1 MPAHSAFEPRL
12 PELFDTHPVPM
23 WVYDPANLR
32 FLAVNPAMI
41 AAYGYSEDEFLRMT
55 LPDLLPPEDAE
66 RVYEQVALAHGS
78 PLYRSGLW
86 RTRTK
91 SGAQLDVES
100 TSHAL
105 TYAARPARLV
115 MALDVTERVRV
126 ERELRVNEERVRL
139 ASRFAGMGVWDW
151 DLTTGR
157 LLWDDVLRDL
167 YGVPPDIPLT
177 YRDWAAAVHPD
188 DLPAAEAAVRA
199 VIAEGRAGAY
209 EFRIRRPDGTTRHLR
224 SACGGVA
231 DASGAVVRVVGINLD
246 ATEQWQTAADRER
259 LIHKLEDQ
267 NAELERF
274 VYTVSHDLKSPLITV
289 KGFLGH
295 LGKSAR
301 AGNWERFDADLARV
315 GKAAEKMRQLL
326 DDLLQLSRVGRVANP
341 PRNTSVADAAAE
353 ALQQLAGPVAA
364 RGANVVIRPDMP
376 HVYADPARLTEVFV
390 NLIGNAVKF
399 LGDQPRPRIEV
410 GCHPADGVFYVSDN
424 GIGIDPAYH
433 SRVFTLFERLDPA
446 SEGTGVGLAIVKR
459 IVEVHGGRIWVESA
473 GAGTGATFCFT
484 LPSARQQ
491 EATPGDGPAGDTDPS
506 GAASDGRD

>member
-1 MPAHSAFEPRL
+1 MPAHSVFEPRL

-23 WVYDPANLR
+23 WVYDPETLH
-32 FLAVNPAMI
+32 FLAVNPATV

-55 LPDLLPPEDAE
+55 LTDLLPPEDAG
-66 RVYEQVALAHGS
+66 RVSEQVALARDS
-78 PLYRSGLW
+78 PLHRSGLW
-86 RTRTK
+86 RTRTRA
-91 SGAQLDVES
+91 GARLDVEG

-105 TYAARPARLV
+105 AYDGRPARLV
-115 MALDVTERVRV
+115 MAVDVTERVRV
-126 ERELRVNEERVRL
+126 ERELCVHEERVRL

-157 LLWDDVLRDL
+157 LVWDEALRDL
-167 YGVPPDIPLT
+167 YGLPPDAPVT

-188 DLPAAEAAVRA
+188 DLPAAEAGLRG

-209 EFRIRRPDGTTRHLR
+209 EFRIRRPDGTTRRLR
-224 SACGGVA
+224 SACGAVT

-246 ATEQWQTAADRER
+246 VTEQWRTSADRER
-259 LIHKLEDQ
+259 LIRELEDQ

-289 KGFLGH
+289 KGFVGH

-341 PRNTSVADAAAE
+341 PRDTSVAAAAGE

-364 RGANVVIRPDMP
+364 RGATVTVQSDMP
-376 HVYADPARLTEVFV
+376 AVHADPARLTEVFV

-399 LGDQPRPRIEV
+399 MVGQPRPCVEV
-410 GCHPADGVFYVSDN
+410 GFRRADGAFYVSDN

-473 GAGTGATFCFT
+473 GGGAGATFCFT
-484 LPSARQQ
+484 LPPAREQD
-491 EATPGDGPAGDTDPS
+491 ATPEDGPAGGTHPS
-506 GAASDGRD
+506 GVVTDGRH